1 MMRVEASALAVLLGQ
16 WHRGAGPTH
25 RALSETLQRL
35 IVDGRLALGVKL
47 PSERTL
53 AETLRVSRTTTAT
66 AYRNLVASGF
76 LQTNSRTRAVVTL
89 PATSLDTL
97 RPQSVAD
104 VIDFSSASPAAPG
117 ELIHVAFRAALDY
130 MPRHFAGNGYQRAGI
145 GELRRAIADRYSQRG
160 LPTGPDQIMV
170 THGAQHALSLLTH
183 ELLPRN
189 GPVVIEHPTYPN
201 AIRVF
206 LDRSARITPISI
218 ADGWDAERFSAA
230 SRTADLT
237 YLIPEFQNPTGLTMT
252 EDVRRSMRLSSP
264 TIVDETLL
272 DVDAGLHPSPP
283 VTPFAA
289 YHPRVVTIGSL
300 SKSVWGGLR
309 VGWVRAGTDLIDRL
323 VRSRSLTDL
332 GNPVLEQLAAAELIA
347 GGRIGDEGPRL
358 ARHRALHALRTALS
372 TQLPDATYSLPAGGV
387 GLWVRLAE
395 PVSTRMANTAPDHG
409 LLLAAGPRY
418 GVGGAFERYLRLP
431 FTLPEDELRNGV
443 DRLAVLYSAVLA
455 GLTGH
460 HPPSSIA

>member
-1 MMRVEASALAVLLGQ
+1 MRLEANALAVLLGQ
-16 WHRGAGPTH
+16 WHSGTGAAHRG
-25 RALSETLQRL
+25 LSEALQRL

-53 AETLRVSRTTTAT
+53 AEALHVSRTTTST

-89 PATSLDTL
+89 PATSLETL
-97 RPQSVAD
+97 RPHRVED

-117 ELIHVAFRAALDY
+117 ELIHEAFRAATDY
-130 MPRHFAGNGYQRAGI
+130 MPRHFAGNGYERAGI
-145 GELRRAIADRYSQRG
+145 AELRRAIADRYSRRG

-170 THGAQHALSLLTH
+170 THGAQHALALVAH

-189 GPVVIEHPTYPN
+189 GRVVIEHPTYPN

-206 LDRSARITPISI
+206 LDRSARITPISV

-237 YLIPEFQNPTGLTMT
+237 YLTPEFQNPTGLTMT

-272 DVDAGLHPSPP
+272 DVDAGPCSFSPM
-283 VTPFAA
+283 TPLAA
-289 YHPRVVTIGSL
+289 YHPQMVTIGSL

-309 VGWVRAGTDLIDRL
+309 VGWVRAGTNLIDRL
-323 VRSRSLTDL
+323 VRSRSLFDL

-347 GGRIGDEGPRL
+347 GDRIRDDGPRL
-358 ARHRALHALRTALS
+358 ARHRALNALGTALS
-372 TQLPDATYSLPAGGV
+372 TQLPGVTYAVPAGGV

-395 PVSTRMANTAPDHG
+395 PISTRMANTAPDHG

-431 FTLPEDELRNGV
+431 FTLPGDELRDGV
-443 DRLAVLYSAVLA
+443 DRLAALYSAVLA
-455 GLTGH
+455 GRTGH
-460 HPPSSIA
+460 HPPCAIA